1 MRYSFR
7 SLALRLAT
15 LPLAL
20 AGATAAGAQPAVMT
34 FVPAACATGGFS
46 SVGNTYTE
54 AGFTLTDEGSYGLA
68 TWCADQTGFYAG
80 PALFS
85 NTQGGIPVLT
95 SNGAGTFSIDAIEL
109 AHLGSGSYAA
119 QSFTF
124 TGNYFGGGTVS
135 QTFTIPDQLGPTVFT
150 PFVFDANWTN
160 LVSVDFAPQDYS
172 FYQFTNVLLDASGTT
187 VPEPASMALL
197 ATGLVGL
204 FGAARRRRNAAA

>member
-20 AGATAAGAQPAVMT
+20 AGATAANAQPAVMT
-34 FVPAACATGGFS
+34 FTPVACTTGDYNFVAS
-46 SVGNTYTE
+46 PYTE
-54 AGFTLTDEGSYGLA
+54 AGFTLSDPSGLSFA
-68 TWCADQTGFYAG
+68 TWCSNYTGYYAG
-80 PALFS
+80 PALFDAYVGQS
-85 NTQGGIPVLT
+85 PVLT
-95 SNGAGTFSIDAIEL
+95 KSGGGTFSIDAIEL
-109 AHLGSGSYAA
+109 SHLYEGTWGA

-135 QTFTIPDQLGPTVFT
+135 QTFIIPYQAGPTVFI

-160 LVSVDFAPQDYS
+160 LVSVDFASQDYAY
-172 FYQFTNVLLDASGTT
+172 YQFTNVLLDSSGTT

-197 ATGLVGL
+197 ATGLVGV
-204 FGAARRRRNAAA
+204 FGAARRRRNEAA

>member
-20 AGATAAGAQPAVMT
+20 AGATAAIAQPAVMT
-34 FVPAACATGGFS
+34 FAPVACTTGNANFVAS
-46 SVGNTYTE
+46 PYTE
-54 AGFTLTDEGSYGLA
+54 AGFTLTDNAYGFA
-68 TWCADQTGFYAG
+68 TWCSDLTGYYAG
-80 PALFS
+80 PALFDDL
-85 NTQGGIPVLT
+85 QGGVPVLT
-95 SNGAGTFSIDAIEL
+95 KNGGGTFSIDAIEL
-109 AHLGSGSYAA
+109 SHLYGYSQGA

-135 QTFTIPDQLGPTVFT
+135 QTFTIPDQAGPTVFI

-160 LVSVDFAPQDYS
+160 LVSVDFASQDSPY
-172 FYQFTNVLLDASGTT
+172 YQFTNVLLDSSGTT

-197 ATGLVGL
+197 ATGLVGV
-204 FGAARRRRNAAA
+204 FGAARRRRNEAA